1 MTSRLLALLAVAA
14 TSLHAED
21 WPHWRGPSHNGISKE
36 TGWKAEWPADGP
48 PVAWKAQAGIG
59 FASFSVAAGRVYTT
73 GFASEKDTVWCF
85 DAAIGKEVWHHS
97 YPSELGNKYYEGG
110 TSATPTVSD
119 GQVFQLSRWGDAMC
133 LDAATGKVIWSK
145 NIATETGAPIPDWGF
160 AGSPLVQGE
169 TVILSV
175 CQHGVALNKKDGS
188 VKWKSDAKPA
198 GYSTPLPS
206 GKEILLCSDKSYF
219 GVEAESGKKLWE
231 FPWPTKFGINAADPV
246 LAPGHVFISSG
257 YNKGAA
263 LLKEGGG
270 KVWESKIIRSQFNS
284 CVLVDGHLYGPDGND
299 GDKGPLKCIELMT
312 GKEKW
317 AQKGFGVGGVTVADG
332 KLIALSAQGE
342 LMVAP
347 VSPEKFEPLSRAQVL
362 GGKCWTT
369 PVLANGFLYCRNAAG
384 EVVCLRLK

>member
-1 MTSRLLALLAVAA
+1 MTGVQTCAL
-14 TSLHAED
+14 
-21 WPHWRGPSHNGISKE
+21 
-36 TGWKAEWPADGP
+36 
-48 PVAWKAQAGIG
+48 
-59 FASFSVAAGRVYTT
+59 
-73 GFASEKDTVWCF
+73 
-85 DAAIGKEVWHHS
+85 
-97 YPSELGNKYYEGG
+97 
-110 TSATPTVSD
+110 
-119 GQVFQLSRWGDAMC
+119 
-133 LDAATGKVIWSK
+133 
-145 NIATETGAPIPDWGF
+145 PI
-160 AGSPLVQGE
+160 SPLVQGE

-175 CQHGVALNKKDGS
+175 CQHGVALHKKDGS

-206 GKEILLCSDKSYF
+206 GQEILLCSDKSYF
-219 GVEAESGKKLWE
+219 GVEAETGKQLWE
-231 FPWPTKFGINAADPV
+231 FPWPTKFGVNAADPV
-246 LAPGHVFISSG
+246 LAPGHVFLSFG

-263 LLKEGGG
+263 LMKEGGG

-347 VSPEKFEPLSRAQVL
+347 VSPEKFEPVSRAQVL
-362 GGKCWTT
+362 GGKCWTA
-369 PVLANGFLYCRNAAG
+369 PVLANGFIYCRNGAG
-384 EVVCLRLK
+384 EVVALDVRKK